1 MNHSSL
7 PVGDFPTSLRPL
19 LRQNPNA
26 TVLLVLPEHTPRWLQ
41 QLAHVL
47 ARYRIP
53 VRELTCNHGTL
64 RMALSKGSA
73 DLEIT
78 VRPKT
83 GAGPGWA
90 ETEGFVIGYRGPDRL
105 EGPRQRWLDVVL
117 QVIERMD
124 HVLPPALDEPGA
136 LFDEEVSPA
145 QRFASRF
152 PFCDVERAEVDG
164 SEQVEVLVRASATCN
179 QGCPFC
185 SAPETRTPTARQLAG
200 SVTAAAHVWP
210 GCVLTLT
217 GGEPTLRPA
226 FFDEVRQALDQ
237 PGVGHVQ
244 VQTNAV
250 TFAKK
255 LDPADLPPG
264 ERLSFF
270 VSLHALDPALYD
282 ACTATA
288 GQLELALAGMERL
301 LAAGHPVTINCV
313 VSTLNLEH
321 LDAYVEA
328 LPRRLPVAGSSRA
341 VLHFSVLICPE
352 HRPDAAD
359 YLVRYGEL
367 APRLEAAASRA
378 EALGLTVDSLRSS
391 THASMPACVLGAAFR
406 HRDPHRPHVRPG
418 ETGHEPTQTPWLKA
432 ARCKT
437 CPEDPWCL
445 GVPAAYARRFGLDE
459 LQPLPDEP

>member
-1 MNHSSL
+1 M
-7 PVGDFPTSLRPL
+7 
-19 LRQNPNA
+19 
-26 TVLLVLPEHTPRWLQ
+26 
-41 QLAHVL
+41 QLARVL
-47 ARYRIP
+47 ARYRLP
-53 VRELTCNHGTL
+53 VRQLACADGTL
-64 RMALSKGSA
+64 RLVISRGAAELQ
-73 DLEIT
+73 IT
-78 VRPKT
+78 VRPR

-90 ETEGFVIGYRGPDRL
+90 ETESFVLGYRGPDRL
-105 EGPRQRWLDVVL
+105 EGARRRWLDVVL
-117 QVIERMD
+117 QVIEAMD

-136 LFDEEVSPA
+136 VFDEKVSPE

-152 PFCDVERAEVDG
+152 PFADVEHAEVDG
-164 SEQVEVLVRASATCN
+164 AEQVEVLVRASASCN
-179 QGCPFC
+179 QSCPFC

-200 SVTAAAHVWP
+200 CVTAAARVWP
-210 GCVLTLT
+210 GCVVSLT

-226 FFDEVRQALDQ
+226 FSDEVRQALDQ

-250 TFAKK
+250 AFGKR
-255 LDPADLPPG
+255 LDPADLPVS

-288 GQLELALAGMERL
+288 GQLELALDGMERL

-313 VSTLNLEH
+313 VNTLNLDH
-321 LDAYVEA
+321 LEAYVEA
-328 LPRRLPVAGSSRA
+328 LPRRLAVAGSDRA

-352 HRPDAAD
+352 HRPGAAE

-391 THASMPACVLGAAFR
+391 THASMPACVLDETVR

-418 ETGHEPTQTPWLKA
+418 ETGHEPTDTPWIKA
-432 ARCKT
+432 ASCRR

-445 GVPAAYARRFGLDE
+445 GVPAAYARRFGLEE
-459 LQPLPDEP
+459 LLPLTDAP